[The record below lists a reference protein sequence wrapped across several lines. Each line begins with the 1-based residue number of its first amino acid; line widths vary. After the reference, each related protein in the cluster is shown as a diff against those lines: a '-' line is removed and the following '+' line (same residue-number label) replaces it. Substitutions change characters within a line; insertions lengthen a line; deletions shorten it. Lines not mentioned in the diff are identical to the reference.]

1 LQNAEGQ
8 EVHFTIG
15 TQEDADM
22 SWQEFHKTTT
32 KDLKSQDFLKTE
44 SECLGVLGDRMMMQT
59 GRLNKAGEVYMEA
72 FLLLTLNDA
81 GKITML
87 EAFSNVNASS
97 LVSAAME
104 K

>member
-1 LQNAEGQ
+1 LQNAKGQ
-8 EVHFTIG
+8 EVHVTIG
-15 TQEDADM
+15 AQDDADM
-22 SWQEFHKTTT
+22 SWKEFHETTT
-32 KDLKSQDFLKTE
+32 KDLESQNFLKTE

-87 EAFSNVNASS
+87 ESFSNVNASS
-97 LVSAAME
+97 LMSAAME